1 MSIQTFGL
9 IKQFQRFI
17 DVAFRY
23 GILNRFI
30 KVAFRIVQHRFAF
43 LRRDWR
49 WRSDRRGGIAY
60 RYRPGTGRAEQRP
73 DQYAG
78 ATVGF
83 HLQFHHAVSGMASKL
98 DREYPG

>member
-1 MSIQTFGL
+1 MSIP
-9 IKQFQRFI
+9 
-17 DVAFRY
+17 DVRPHQAVSALYRRR
-23 GILNRFI
+23 LSLRHPNRFI

-60 RYRPGTGRAEQRP
+60 RYRPGTGQANNGPTNTLELLLVSPSVSPRRQWYGEQ
-73 DQYAG
+73 
-78 ATVGF
+78 
-83 HLQFHHAVSGMASKL
+83 L